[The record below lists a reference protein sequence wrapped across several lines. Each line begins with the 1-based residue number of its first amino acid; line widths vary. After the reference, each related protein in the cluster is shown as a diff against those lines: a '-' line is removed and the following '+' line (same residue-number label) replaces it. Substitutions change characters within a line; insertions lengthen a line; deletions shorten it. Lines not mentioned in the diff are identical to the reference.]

1 MNPDIPRVSP
11 LERDALLKTVE
22 ADFEQ
27 YQHSLIEGDKHG
39 NGQKLKLFVMANVT
53 TFHLIHNSSTAQ
65 EIDQFCQQYPWFYP
79 LFATIKELFD
89 DSQSDEHC

>member
-11 LERDALLKTVE
+11 TERDALLCTVK

-27 YQHSLIEGDKHG
+27 YQGSLIEGDKHG

-65 EIDQFCQQYPWFYP
+65 EIDQFCKQYSWFYP

-89 DSQSDEHC
+89 DSEND